1 MEIRQSIPGV
11 DLSQREHTR
20 GKGLLFAGRRTPLV
34 ALSFLWTLP
43 LVFFGPSAS
52 AGTINVAAGESIQ
65 AAIDVAGAGDEIIVA
80 AGTYFETIDFLG
92 KAIALRS
99 SDGPLATIIDGSGLG
114 GSVVQCVNGEGP
126 GTILQGFT
134 ITGGDADT
142 GGGMRNV
149 NSSPTVRECIFTGN
163 TAVDRGGGMYNR
175 AGAPTITGTVFSDN
189 SSGEMG
195 GGMFNIDGATPTIDD
210 CLFTRNISN
219 KGAGMRN
226 YLNSHATVMNS
237 VFSYN
242 IAGEEGGGMDNR
254 KNSNVLVLS
263 CRFIGNTAGSGG
275 GGMHNYVGRAVATGN
290 PTIINGL
297 FDGNSAPSGSAMRNN
312 DPSPRIIGGTF
323 VNNQGGAAIRS
334 RNGSIPELINSIV
347 YGNPGGSLSWA
358 NVHSMPV
365 ASYSNIEG
373 GHPGVMNSDVD
384 PLFADFDGPDGNP
397 ATLDD
402 NDYHLGPAS
411 PVINAGTN
419 AVPELPPADLD
430 GNPRIA
436 AGTAD
441 MGAYE
446 YGGPCASATDCDDG
460 NSCTTDS
467 CEDGLCRNTALC
479 NDENACTTDSCDAGG
494 CIFEPIFCGDGDTC
508 TIDSCDPATGCA
520 TQPVDC
526 PAGQMCAEGLCLPEC
541 SLAVQGD
548 PCTSNGDCCSNKCR
562 GPRNRKTCKG

>member
-1 MEIRQSIPGV
+1 METRRTIVGV
-11 DLSQREHTR
+11 DFSQREHTR
-20 GKGLLFAGRRTPLV
+20 GEGDSLGGRRTPLIV
-34 ALSFLWTLP
+34 LLFLWGLQP
-43 LVFFGPSAS
+43 AFLESSAS
-52 AGTINVAAGESIQ
+52 AATINVAAGESIQ

-80 AGTYFETIDFLG
+80 PGTYSETIDFLG
-92 KAIALRS
+92 KAIWLRS
-99 SDGPLATIIDGSGLG
+99 SGGPLATIIDGSGIG

-126 GTILQGFT
+126 DTILEGFT
-134 ITGGDADT
+134 ITGGNADT

-149 NSSPTVRECIFTGN
+149 GSSPTVRQCIFTGN
-163 TAVDRGGGMYNR
+163 TASDRGGGMYNR
-175 AGAPTITGTVFSDN
+175 AGAPTIVSSVFSQN

-195 GGMFNIDGATPTIDD
+195 GGMFNFDEATPMIDD
-210 CLFTRNISN
+210 CLFTQNSSN

-242 IAGEEGGGMDNR
+242 TAGEEGGGMDNR

-263 CRFIGNTAGSGG
+263 CKFIGNTAVSGG

-323 VNNQGGAAIRS
+323 VNNLGGAAIRS

-347 YGNPGGSLSWA
+347 YGNPGGSLGWA

-384 PLFADFDGPDGNP
+384 PQFADPAGPDGNP

-402 NDYHLGPAS
+402 NDYHLGPGS
-411 PVINAGTN
+411 PLINAGT
-419 AVPELPPADLD
+419 
-430 GNPRIA
+430 
-436 AGTAD
+436 
-441 MGAYE
+441 
-446 YGGPCASATDCDDG
+446 
-460 NSCTTDS
+460 
-467 CEDGLCRNTALC
+467 
-479 NDENACTTDSCDAGG
+479 
-494 CIFEPIFCGDGDTC
+494 
-508 TIDSCDPATGCA
+508 
-520 TQPVDC
+520 
-526 PAGQMCAEGLCLPEC
+526 
-541 SLAVQGD
+541 
-548 PCTSNGDCCSNKCR
+548 KR
-562 GPRNRKTCKG
+562 GP